1 MMEQN
6 NSLIAKYNVAAPR
19 YTSYPT
25 VPFCESDNFNQTAWI
40 GRLKTTYTASKKEGM
55 SLYVHLPF
63 CESLCTNCGCNTRI
77 TKNHAVETP
86 YIDYILQEWR
96 MYKALIDDDIV
107 IREIHLGG
115 GTPTFFE
122 PQNLQ
127 RLILG
132 LLDGATVKEGDRKS
146 TRLNSSHVKISY
158 A

>member
-1 MMEQN
+1 MN
-6 NSLIAKYNVAAPR
+6 
-19 YTSYPT
+19 
-25 VPFCESDNFNQTAWI
+25 
-40 GRLKTTYTASKKEGM
+40 EGM

-63 CESLCTNCGCNTRI
+63 CESLCTYCGCNTRI
-77 TKNHAVETP
+77 TKYHAVETP

-132 LLDGATVKEGDRKS
+132 LLDGATVKEGAS
-146 TRLNSSHVKISY
+146 FRLRLIPPIQARNICRFYLILISDV
-158 A
+158 

>member
-1 MMEQN
+1 
-6 NSLIAKYNVAAPR
+6 
-19 YTSYPT
+19 
-25 VPFCESDNFNQTAWI
+25 
-40 GRLKTTYTASKKEGM
+40 
-55 SLYVHLPF
+55 
-63 CESLCTNCGCNTRI
+63 LCTYCGCNTRI

-86 YIDYILQEWR
+86 YIDYILLEWR

-132 LLDGATVKEGDRKS
+132 LLDGETVKEGASFSFEAHPANTSKEHLQVLFDLNFR
-146 TRLNSSHVKISY
+146 RLSLGIQDFDPRVQHIINRH
-158 A
+158 